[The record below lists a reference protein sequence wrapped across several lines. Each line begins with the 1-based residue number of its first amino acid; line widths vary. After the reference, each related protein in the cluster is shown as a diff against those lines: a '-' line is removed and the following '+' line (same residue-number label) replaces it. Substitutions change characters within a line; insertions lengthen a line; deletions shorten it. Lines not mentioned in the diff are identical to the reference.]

1 VISRYFID
9 PFGAGYMQ
17 RALVEVVVLSLLAGV
32 VSVHVLL
39 RRLAFFGDA
48 ITHAVFPG
56 VAIAFV
62 LGQSL
67 FLGAVAAG
75 VLAAVL
81 LTFATRLPR
90 VDGDAALGVLLGAF
104 FSIGVL
110 VVSTRRTY
118 TADLTAL
125 LFGRVLSVDR
135 QTIVES
141 LIVAVAVV
149 ATLALL
155 HKELVLRA
163 FDATA
168 AAALGYRV
176 VLLDLVLN
184 VAVTL
189 VVVASVRAAG
199 TVLVI
204 ALVIIPAAAA
214 RLVTNRVGSMLIVS
228 CAISVVCGFIGL
240 AVSYDASVNHGVRLA
255 SGATIVLTLTAAFAL
270 AGALSF
276 VLRHRS
282 RRAALA

>member
-1 VISRYFID
+1 MTRYFIE

-17 RALVEVVVLSLLAGV
+17 RALVEVVILSLLAGV

-67 FLGAVAAG
+67 FLGAIAAG

-149 ATLALL
+149 ATLAVL

-176 VLLDLVLN
+176 ALLDLVLN

-214 RLVTNRVGSMLIVS
+214 RLVTNRVGSMLVVS

-240 AVSYDASVNHGVRLA
+240 VVSYDASVNHGVRLA

-276 VLRHRS
+276 VLRSRS